1 MKFEYQLFYLA
12 NKSKVDISV
21 LSQTRSILQQSNFSL
36 NQIPL
41 FSAQPFL
48 LPNYKLGVMRSEPD
62 SYSIALK
69 QEIQEFVDIIQLLE
83 LINYCIEE
91 VKIVSKLRNVNRD
104 SGVAIIQINEENLL
118 VISHKQQLDL
128 LSQLLDLKQK
138 LTQPEQLTY
147 VAFKPNP
154 KFSIRQQQ
162 VKHSPLKRPVTFQEI
177 DDHIDDF
184 IDQTQPSQQ
193 TQQQQQ
199 QQYQMKQK
207 PVKEPKE
214 HKHHS
219 SSKKHHSKHVQS
231 QKESNNEISK
241 TITDKNQMLKL
252 LQEKLD
258 KLEDSTSSVSDTKYE
273 VNRQINK
280 YHELLNHSP
289 KRFQTESTNLIN
301 KQYDRQKNQNVR
313 KQMFLPVFNQQ
324 HQLIIQKQLKSYQN
338 YANTFDS
345 RTLGPAWIRCRMS
358 TDKIFEILCEE
369 VFNDIYT
376 ETVFELTDMLK
387 EVVMQ

>member
-1 MKFEYQLFYLA
+1 MKFEYQLFYIT
-12 NKSKVDISV
+12 NKSKLDITV

-41 FSAQPFL
+41 FSAQPFI

-69 QEIQEFVDIIQLLE
+69 QQIQEYVDVEQLLQ
-83 LINYCIEE
+83 LINYCVEE

-104 SGVAIIQINEENLL
+104 SGVAIILINEENLL
-118 VISHKQQLDL
+118 GISHKQQLDL

-162 VKHSPLKRPVTFQEI
+162 VKHSPLKRPIFQEI
-177 DDHIDDF
+177 DEHIDDF
-184 IDQTQPSQQ
+184 IDQTQPSV
-193 TQQQQQ
+193 QQQQQ
-199 QQYQMKQK
+199 QHQQQQERQK

-214 HKHHS
+214 HQHHS
-219 SSKKHHSKHVQS
+219 SSKKHHSKHIQS
-231 QKESNNEISK
+231 QKEDQIPKS
-241 TITDKNQMLKL
+241 TDKNQMLKL
-252 LQEKLD
+252 LQEKLNQ
-258 KLEDSTSSVSDTKYE
+258 LEDSTSSVSDTKYE

-301 KQYDRQKNQNVR
+301 KQFGQKNQNVR
-313 KQMFLPVFNQQ
+313 KQMFLPVFNKQ
-324 HQLIIQKQLKSYQN
+324 HQQVIQKQLKNYQN

>member
-1 MKFEYQLFYLA
+1 MKFEYQLFYVT
-12 NKSKVDISV
+12 NKSKLDVSV
-21 LSQTRSILQQSNFSL
+21 LSQTRSILQSNNFSL

-41 FSAQPFL
+41 FSAQPFI

-69 QEIQEFVDIIQLLE
+69 QECQEFVDVEQLLQ
-83 LINYCIEE
+83 LNNYCVEE
-91 VKIVSKLRNVNRD
+91 VRIVSKLRNVNRD
-104 SGVAIIQINEENLL
+104 SGVAIILINEENLL
-118 VISHKQQLDL
+118 QMSHKQQLDL

-138 LTQPEQLTY
+138 ITQPEQLTY
-147 VAFKPNP
+147 VAFKPNQ

-162 VKHSPLKRPVTFQEI
+162 VKHSPLKKPVTFQEI
-177 DDHIDDF
+177 DEHIDDF

-193 TQQQQQ
+193 TQLQQQQ
-199 QQYQMKQK
+199 ERQK

-214 HKHHS
+214 QKHHS
-219 SSKKHHSKHVQS
+219 SSKKHHSKHES
-231 QKESNNEISK
+231 QKEDKIPK
-241 TITDKNQMLKL
+241 TTNDKNQMLKL
-252 LQEKLD
+252 LQEKLNQ
-258 KLEDSTSSVSDTKYE
+258 LEDSTSSVSDTKYE

-301 KQYDRQKNQNVR
+301 KQFGRQKNQNVR
-313 KQMFLPVFNQQ
+313 KQMFLPVFNKQ
-324 HQLIIQKQLKSYQN
+324 HQQIIQKQLKNYQN